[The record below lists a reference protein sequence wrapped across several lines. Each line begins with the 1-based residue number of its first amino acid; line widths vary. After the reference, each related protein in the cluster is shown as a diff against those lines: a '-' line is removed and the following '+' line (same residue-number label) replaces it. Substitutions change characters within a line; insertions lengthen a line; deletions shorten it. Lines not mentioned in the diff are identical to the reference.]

1 MGKARRLRKNT
12 RKLSK
17 KREKSSK
24 KSVELY
30 KNILRH
36 SNKKMKRTAVG
47 GSLLTSIAS
56 GNPAAALGDIA
67 GLALKLQETTSTVS
81 NVPGLVALAQQSL
94 TSTATTAL
102 QKNTEGIRAGLIS
115 AVAPMVSTAVVAA
128 AAGKDVT
135 AAVTAVADKV
145 IPMPGQEEGEGEEEG
160 DGEGDGENYE
170 NTGNSGNSGNA
181 AEYENAGNS
190 GNAEYENAGNS
201 GNENYEGG
209 RRRKKRTS
217 KYPNKTKRFRKY

>member
-30 KNILRH
+30 RNILRH
-36 SNKKMKRTAVG
+36 SNKKMKRTAIG

-115 AVAPMVSTAVVAA
+115 AVAPMVSTAVVAQ

-145 IPMPGQEEGEGEEEG
+145 IPMPGKEHEEGEGE
-160 DGEGDGENYE
+160 GEGENSGNDVYE
-170 NTGNSGNSGNA
+170 GNAVNEGNSGNDV
-181 AEYENAGNS
+181 YENAGN
-190 GNAEYENAGNS
+190 A

-209 RRRKKRTS
+209 RRKKKRTS
-217 KYPNKTKRFRKY
+217 RYPNKTKRFRKY

>member
-1 MGKARRLRKNT
+1 
-12 RKLSK
+12 
-17 KREKSSK
+17 
-24 KSVELY
+24 
-30 KNILRH
+30 
-36 SNKKMKRTAVG
+36 MKRTAVG

-81 NVPGLVALAQQSL
+81 NVPVLVALAQQSL

-102 QKNTEGIRAGLIS
+102 QQNTEGFRAGLIS

-145 IPMPGQEEGEGEEEG
+145 IPMPGQEEGEGEGDGEGEGEG

-181 AEYENAGNS
+181 AEYENAGNVAS
-190 GNAEYENAGNS
+190 E
-201 GNENYEGG
+201 NENYEGG
-209 RRRKKRTS
+209 RRKKKRTS